1 MWKYYTVVLFK
12 ALRQPSQAIKK
23 WQILK
28 TRLGFVKSNYFQTC
42 SLQQVQ
48 GVFFL
53 KIMIYKLTFVVY
65 ILQILCQ
72 SYWDN
77 YVC

>member
-1 MWKYYTVVLFK
+1 MEILYSST

-42 SLQQVQ
+42 PLQQIQ
-48 GVFFL
+48 GVFFFL